1 MQGLSLVK
9 LKVNIF
15 YIISGYTLS
24 GTVKWVSGCFVLI
37 NGAGHDHA
45 QVVSA
50 QAVVQLETVRLVSAQ
65 MAGLGVMR
73 SSAPAWPRHAAA
85 GEESTWN
92 VWDPVT
98 GTSCVGDQGLA
109 MYP

>member
-1 MQGLSLVK
+1 
-9 LKVNIF
+9 
-15 YIISGYTLS
+15 
-24 GTVKWVSGCFVLI
+24 VLI

-73 SSAPAWPRHAAA
+73 SSAPA
-85 GEESTWN
+85 
-92 VWDPVT
+92 
-98 GTSCVGDQGLA
+98 
-109 MYP
+109 